1 MGIRL
6 FFFTFIQVFIQ
17 NQLSK
22 MIQPLW
28 NKQIQAYAAGFLS
41 SLVGFFP
48 TGFFSAAGFL
58 VSAAFLPPKVSSASE
73 HQ

>member
-48 TGFFSAAGFL
+48 TGFSAAGFL